1 MKKVIKKIKN
11 RPAHRKK
18 LIKKRVK
25 RNNVKDKKISLKE
38 GLMKTKEDKVIL
50 NISNPDKSLKSL
62 VRDIFNLR
70 EARRQINFLG
80 VDVKNISRH
89 IGNHFIEKCAKK
101 LNKIGKIIDNKKI
114 EHKSGKYF
122 NLSKE
127 YNELIPHNFTFRTI
141 DEFLINNK
149 EKIKKEIRLLELLKS
164 YNELRRKDY
173 YIRSLNRSKEEDIKD
188 NISIA
193 QNESLNM
200 SMNNIEKSV
209 EGENHVNI
217 SDFYY
222 EKALYETNYIFEVMK
237 RESEEFQK
245 IKKFLYRYST
255 ENLCPYK
262 KLELLELYK
271 LRDRDSNFKEYEY
284 LFWLGCE
291 TPHLYSILRHGLRFP
306 MKLES
311 SKIYNYGPGIMI
323 SHNPYAQ
330 LQYCIAR
337 NNIAYL
343 FIVGNNGLKSKK
355 VHMVHPNYPEKLKK
369 DYDSVYIE
377 HKIKLI
383 ESFVGEDE
391 KRYDYDSYCDYIVYN
406 LDKIKLVYLAKIEIP
421 SILIT
426 YFS

>member
-421 SILIT
+421 SILIKD
-426 YFS
+426 

>member
-383 ESFVGEDE
+383 ESFIDDKSKKEY
-391 KRYDYDSYCDYIVYN
+391 KYDSYCDYIVYN

-421 SILIT
+421 SILIKD
-426 YFS
+426 

>member
-101 LNKIGKIIDNKKI
+101 LNKIGNIIDNKKI

-383 ESFVGEDE
+383 ESFIGEDE

-421 SILIT
+421 SILIKD
-426 YFS
+426 

>member
-1 MKKVIKKIKN
+1 M
-11 RPAHRKK
+11 
-18 LIKKRVK
+18 
-25 RNNVKDKKISLKE
+25 
-38 GLMKTKEDKVIL
+38 
-50 NISNPDKSLKSL
+50 
-62 VRDIFNLR
+62 
-70 EARRQINFLG
+70 
-80 VDVKNISRH
+80 
-89 IGNHFIEKCAKK
+89 
-101 LNKIGKIIDNKKI
+101 
-114 EHKSGKYF
+114 
-122 NLSKE
+122 
-127 YNELIPHNFTFRTI
+127 
-141 DEFLINNK
+141 
-149 EKIKKEIRLLELLKS
+149 
-164 YNELRRKDY
+164 
-173 YIRSLNRSKEEDIKD
+173 
-188 NISIA
+188 
-193 QNESLNM
+193 
-200 SMNNIEKSV
+200 
-209 EGENHVNI
+209 
-217 SDFYY
+217 
-222 EKALYETNYIFEVMK
+222 
-237 RESEEFQK
+237 
-245 IKKFLYRYST
+245 
-255 ENLCPYK
+255 CPYK

-383 ESFVGEDE
+383 ESFIDDNSKKEY
-391 KRYDYDSYCDYIVYN
+391 KYDSYCDYIVYN

-421 SILIT
+421 SILIKD
-426 YFS
+426 

>member
-383 ESFVGEDE
+383 ESFIGEDE

-421 SILIT
+421 SILIKD
-426 YFS
+426 

>member
-355 VHMVHPNYPEKLKK
+355 VHMEHPNYPEKLKK

-383 ESFVGEDE
+383 ESFIDDNSKKEY
-391 KRYDYDSYCDYIVYN
+391 KYDSYCDYIVYN

-421 SILIT
+421 SILIKD
-426 YFS
+426 

>member
-149 EKIKKEIRLLELLKS
+149 EKILK
-164 YNELRRKDY
+164 
-173 YIRSLNRSKEEDIKD
+173 
-188 NISIA
+188 
-193 QNESLNM
+193 
-200 SMNNIEKSV
+200 NN
-209 EGENHVNI
+209 
-217 SDFYY
+217 
-222 EKALYETNYIFEVMK
+222 LMK
-237 RESEEFQK
+237 K
-245 IKKFLYRYST
+245 IKKWI
-255 ENLCPYK
+255 N
-262 KLELLELYK
+262 
-271 LRDRDSNFKEYEY
+271 
-284 LFWLGCE
+284 
-291 TPHLYSILRHGLRFP
+291 
-306 MKLES
+306 
-311 SKIYNYGPGIMI
+311 
-323 SHNPYAQ
+323 
-330 LQYCIAR
+330 
-337 NNIAYL
+337 
-343 FIVGNNGLKSKK
+343 
-355 VHMVHPNYPEKLKK
+355 
-369 DYDSVYIE
+369 
-377 HKIKLI
+377 
-383 ESFVGEDE
+383 
-391 KRYDYDSYCDYIVYN
+391 
-406 LDKIKLVYLAKIEIP
+406 
-421 SILIT
+421 
-426 YFS
+426 